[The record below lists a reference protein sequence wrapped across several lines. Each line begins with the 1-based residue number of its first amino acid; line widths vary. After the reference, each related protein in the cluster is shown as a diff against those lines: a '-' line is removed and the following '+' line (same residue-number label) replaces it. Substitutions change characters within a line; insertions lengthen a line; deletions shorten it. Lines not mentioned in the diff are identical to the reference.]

1 MKTEERLMPIGERLR
16 AKRLEKGLT
25 QDDVARRAGFTNT
38 YISKIERGAV
48 ALPPSTLS
56 RLGKALRISPEQFMV
71 EQSDGDGGS
80 RPGEVS
86 ERRREILETAVALF
100 STRGYSRVSI
110 RELAAQAG
118 CSTANLYHHFASKY
132 EIFVN
137 LIEGAMDQHF
147 DGLNEALNGY
157 DDPTAQLRHVLRNHL
172 LVHMTRQEVR
182 LLSDD
187 FHPMSEP
194 ELEVFIEER
203 DRYEQGIRGIVHRG
217 VGEGKFDV
225 ADVAIAVRAALGAC
239 NYVDRWFR
247 QDGPLTADEVADRM
261 TSFLMAGFGVLDR
274 TSPRFRKAR

>member
-1 MKTEERLMPIGERLR
+1 MKTEERLTPIGERLR
-16 AKRLEKGLT
+16 ATRLEKGLT

-56 RLGKALRISPEQFMV
+56 RLGKALKVSPERFMV
-71 EQSDGDGGS
+71 EQSDGVSG
-80 RPGEVS
+80 RGEIP
-86 ERRREILETAVALF
+86 ERRKEILDAAIALF
-100 STRGYSRVSI
+100 SSRGYSRVSI

-147 DGLNEALNGY
+147 DGLNEALKSH
-157 DDPTAQLRHVLRNHL
+157 DDPTAQLRHVLHNHL
-172 LVHMTRQEVR
+172 LVHMTRPEVR

-203 DRYEQGIRGIVHRG
+203 DRYEQGIRDIVHRG
-217 VGEGKFDV
+217 ADEGKLNV
-225 ADVAIAVRAALGAC
+225 TDVAIAVRTALGAC
-239 NYVDRWFR
+239 NYVDRWFHP
-247 QDGPLTADEVADRM
+247 DGPLTADEVADRM
-261 TSFLMAGFGVLDR
+261 TSFLMAGFGVLDG
-274 TSPRFRKAR
+274 TSSPFGKAR